1 MTLLA
6 ALLLAATPPASPEP
20 AICVTAATME
30 GETVRRRPD
39 CREND
44 RAPRRETVR
53 LEAGFFVA
61 RDSDGVGRE
70 PLVYATNRRIVVVAP
85 DRAPRSAGREAA
97 RRGLGRD

>member
-1 MTLLA
+1 MTLFA

-20 AICVTAATME
+20 VQCVTAAALE
-30 GETVRRRPD
+30 GETVRHRRECHED
-39 CREND
+39 DHR
-44 RAPRRETVR
+44 PRRETVR

-85 DRAPRSAGREAA
+85 GRAPRSAGREAA

>member
-1 MTLLA
+1 MTLFA

-20 AICVTAATME
+20 AICVTAAALE
-30 GETVRRRPD
+30 DAGVRQHRP
-39 CREND
+39 CRPND
-44 RAPRRETVR
+44 RRPRRETVR

-61 RDSDGVGRE
+61 RDSGGVGRE
-70 PLVYATNRRIVVVAP
+70 PRVYAADRRIVIIAP